1 MKNFR
6 KLIKEA
12 YLGNPLNE
20 ELKLG
25 IKYELPTGETG
36 YIMTGGSKDPKDW
49 KFSGNK
55 ESYLSVK
62 DKLKPIKKQ
71 PGKFD
76 GAYDLGMGKGHHIDE
91 GTCGYGEDGV
101 LGEEPAGPHLQKEE
115 SEGDKEIRAL
125 EKEAEKY
132 PKTDS
137 RYKVIQ
143 KKIGDLKFEKDYAL
157 PGSKADKKF
166 SDMEDEME
174 RLLNKGV
181 GYKSSIY
188 SNFMNEVESGDM
200 EEDNEMT
207 PEEEHEHVKNLLK
220 RNFMDE
226 TEAKLNESPYPTSKK
241 YKELENV
248 INNELTSKGE
258 LFKGMRNNDL
268 KAILRA
274 LKGKKTYM
282 LSTDRQKML
291 RQLMGKAG
299 TLKELDIESSSDAA
313 LDNEVNKTGFAE
325 SKEFNF
331 KKMIKEALT
340 PNYLK

>member
-1 MKNFR
+1 MKNFK

-20 ELKLG
+20 DSLDDEAKRYFIQKVSRG
-25 IKYELPTGETG
+25 EIDTLPEN
-36 YIMTGGSKDPKDW
+36 P
-49 KFSGNK
+49 
-55 ESYLSVK
+55 
-62 DKLKPIKKQ
+62 
-71 PGKFD
+71 
-76 GAYDLGMGKGHHIDE
+76 
-91 GTCGYGEDGV
+91 
-101 LGEEPAGPHLQKEE
+101 KEE
-115 SEGDKEIRAL
+115 FLAQMMKDQMDHDEETLRREKGL
-125 EKEAEKY
+125 EEE
-132 PKTDS
+132 
-137 RYKVIQ
+137 
-143 KKIGDLKFEKDYAL
+143 
-157 PGSKADKKF
+157 
-166 SDMEDEME
+166 
-174 RLLNKGV
+174 
-181 GYKSSIY
+181 
-188 SNFMNEVESGDM
+188 ES
-200 EEDNEMT
+200 EMT